1 MAEDIDTTG
10 WPESLTELVEI
21 IGVGAALRFVD
32 AYAGRDY
39 VYIPET
45 LTEGHHLVQAVGE
58 KAARQLVDAAGRDRI
73 PVPTMAVRRNL
84 ARKQLIREA
93 EGTTSEVA
101 RRLGVSPRW
110 VREVRNEPRGDDR
123 QLDLFGKDQEA

>member
-1 MAEDIDTTG
+1 MADEIDTSG
-10 WPESLTELVEI
+10 WPESLLELVEI

-39 VYIPET
+39 VYIPEK
-45 LTEGHHLVQAVGE
+45 LTEGHHLVQAIGAT
-58 KAARQLVDAAGRDRI
+58 AAQQLVDAAGRDRI

-110 VREVRNEPRGDDR
+110 VREVRNEPREDDR
-123 QLDLFGKDQEA
+123 QMDLFSRD